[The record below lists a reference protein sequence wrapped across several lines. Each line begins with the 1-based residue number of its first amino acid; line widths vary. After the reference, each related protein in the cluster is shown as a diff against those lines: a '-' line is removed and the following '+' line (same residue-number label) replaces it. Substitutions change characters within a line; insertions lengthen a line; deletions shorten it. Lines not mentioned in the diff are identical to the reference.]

1 MKTKLL
7 ILAMLLMPILF
18 GCSEESNAIV
28 GD

>member
-7 ILAMLLMPILF
+7 ILAMPLMPILF
-18 GCSEESNAIV
+18 GCSKESNAIV